1 MSMSDRAL
9 VASGENLKHQQAE
22 FARGNI
28 AEAALS
34 WAQMGLYDAQMS
46 TYSVRSEYLRQTGE
60 FLGLIVEDP
69 VVSNLTDK

>member
-1 MSMSDRAL
+1 
-9 VASGENLKHQQAE
+9 
-22 FARGNI
+22 
-28 AEAALS
+28 
-34 WAQMGLYDAQMS
+34 MGLYDAQMS